1 MVFQLLIA
9 NMRVLEESGMK
20 RLQAAMT
27 ALAATLLLSI
37 GLTYSA
43 SAASIGY
50 GILLGTWGLG
60 GGNLTNSYSAD
71 DLEAAIAADNPSTEP
86 FASLGTGLNQFESAG
101 KIDFPSTT
109 TGRITF
115 TSNGG
120 LTGGTWTYN
129 PSAIPPGNVP
139 VDLYLAVKYDSVV
152 SLFYYA
158 SVDPLSADNNG
169 DWTTDALVGGFTSCG
184 DLSSSDRK
192 ALNGEDCMPYQA
204 NGNPIAGSNIEGFW
218 PPPTVVPL
226 PAALPLLLVG
236 LAGLGLISHRR
247 KAA

>member
-1 MVFQLLIA
+1 MS
-9 NMRVLEESGMK
+9 VLEESGMK

-115 TSNGG
+115 GSIRESYVFVIECLERQEVGS
-120 LTGGTWTYN
+120 WT
-129 PSAIPPGNVP
+129 AR
-139 VDLYLAVKYDSVV
+139 V
-152 SLFYYA
+152 SRC
-158 SVDPLSADNNG
+158 
-169 DWTTDALVGGFTSCG
+169 GF
-184 DLSSSDRK
+184 RRR
-192 ALNGEDCMPYQA
+192 
-204 NGNPIAGSNIEGFW
+204 AG
-218 PPPTVVPL
+218 
-226 PAALPLLLVG
+226 
-236 LAGLGLISHRR
+236 
-247 KAA
+247 